1 MDAPGE
7 EVVADQLSGGMFLSS
22 WGDAGRNQSVAD
34 SQGILGF
41 GRDGISG
48 KDVPLNLEKALANLA
63 SEVLHH
69 SPPQGMEANRSSFG
83 PQSVPST
90 AGMKQGAAASSF
102 PAQTS
107 GMSMNGYENTLRGDP
122 SQNVGKMG
130 GLSSAQ
136 MQILQN
142 YMLQQQ
148 QQQKMVQLSHGI
160 PSQGGM
166 SLNSQQQQQQQRISP
181 QYAHAQYQNVYAQQQ
196 QQQRILAGLHA
207 QLQPNGVSG
216 MMNRV
221 APPSSSGVQIYNA
234 MLQQYGVSSSINN
247 PYAVNAQ
254 ASQMNGYG
262 LTGMPQSSYGMNATN
277 AGLHARMPMGQQS
290 HARMNQLQSE
300 ALIAMQRQNS
310 VGNNVQPNG
319 TIPQN
324 SAHAASQEVALQ
336 NQLVTM
342 ARNGML
348 TPEVMESLSRAGLG
362 HAQVLAIVQRGMQ
375 LQSQQA
381 RAPQPMGA
389 MNPPA
394 TAMNYMNSQPP
405 LRPNKPESIGNGRI
419 QPSIVNISG
428 EKPSNPIQTL
438 QDIGKTLSNLG
449 ISVEAAVNAG
459 LLGGLSAA
467 DVRIVSD
474 AHRMISDNKILEGD
488 KSNLNSSMSNHIAS
502 YMKEHGSHLAR
513 SNSVPGNA
521 SAPAPGSPAGSVGG
535 MSTASLPVHLNLAP
549 TSPVEKKT
557 TLEDDSLLDQLL
569 ESSNEQQGVVKN
581 PVDEEWVKA
590 KVESSMANFDAGQY
604 GFFGVDDNQTG
615 DGGIENGSIED
626 LSKSKQPSDAGSSE
640 GARVSGCEDGEE
652 DAGRVVEGKD
662 QGGDRLSSYL
672 AGLKLGTGF

>member
-1 MDAPGE
+1 MDGSGE
-7 EVVADQLSGGMFLSS
+7 EVVAGQMSGGMLMSS
-22 WGDAGRNQSVAD
+22 WGDNGRD
-34 SQGILGF
+34 QGINQGSLGF
-41 GRDGISG
+41 GGDDISG
-48 KDVPLNLEKALANLA
+48 KDVPSDLEKALANLA

-69 SPPQGMEANRSSFG
+69 SLPQGIETDRSVG
-83 PQSVPST
+83 PQSVPSN

-102 PAQTS
+102 PVQTT
-107 GMSMNGYENTLRGDP
+107 GISMNGYENSPIRSDP
-122 SQNVGKMG
+122 TQNMGKVG
-130 GLSSAQ
+130 GLSSVQ

-148 QQQKMVQLSHGI
+148 QQQKFSQPSQGL

-166 SLNSQQQQQQQRISP
+166 SVNPQQQQQQRISP
-181 QYAHAQYQNVYAQQQ
+181 QYAQAQYQNVYAQQQQ

-207 QLQPNGVSG
+207 QQQPNGVPG

-221 APPSSSGVQIYNA
+221 APSAGSGAQIYNA
-234 MLQQYGVSSSINN
+234 MLQQYGVSSSVNN
-247 PYAVNAQ
+247 PFAVNAAQ

-262 LTGMPQSSYGMNATN
+262 FTGMPQSSYGMNASN
-277 AGLHARMPMGQQS
+277 AGLHGRMPMGQQN

-300 ALIAMQRQNS
+300 ALIAMKRQNS
-310 VGNNVQPNG
+310 IGSVQPNG
-319 TIPQN
+319 IIPQN
-324 SAHAASQEVALQ
+324 TVHAASQDVALQ

-348 TPEVMESLSRAGLG
+348 TPEVMESLSRSGLS

-375 LQSQQA
+375 LQSQQS
-381 RAPQPMGA
+381 RATQPVGA
-389 MNPPA
+389 INSPAMPA
-394 TAMNYMNSQPP
+394 TAMNYMSAQPA
-405 LRPNKPESIGNGRI
+405 LRQTMPDSSGNGRI
-419 QPSIVNISG
+419 QPSTVNTNG
-428 EKPSNPIQTL
+428 EKPSNPIETL

-474 AHRMISDNKILEGD
+474 AHRMSTDSKKMEGV

-502 YMKEHGSHLAR
+502 YMKEHGSHVAR

-549 TSPVEKKT
+549 TSPVERKSNSS
-557 TLEDDSLLDQLL
+557 DDLLLDRLL
-569 ESSNEQQGVVKN
+569 ESDNDKQDAVKN

-604 GFFGVDDNQTG
+604 GFFGVGDNPTS
-615 DGGIENGSIED
+615 DGGIEHGSIED
-626 LSKSKQPSDAGSSE
+626 SGDAKSKHPSDAGSSE
-640 GARVSGCEDGEE
+640 GAKVSGCNDGEE
-652 DAGRVVEGKD
+652 DTGGMVEGKVC
-662 QGGDRLSSYL
+662 
-672 AGLKLGTGF
+672 T